1 MTVNV
6 SDPAFREAFAADA
19 RAAGEACTQLFRRTG
34 VDVVEVTADRPYI
47 ERLMRFFRERARRF
61 R

>member
-1 MTVNV
+1 MNL
-6 SDPAFREAFAADA
+6 SDRAFREAFAADA
-19 RAAGEACTQLFRRTG
+19 RAAEEVRTQLFRRTG
-34 VDVVEVTADRPYI
+34 VDVVEVSADRPYI

>member
-1 MTVNV
+1 VTVNL
-6 SDPAFREAFAADA
+6 SDRGFRETFATDA
-19 RAAGEACTQLFRRTG
+19 RAAEETRTQLFRRTR
-34 VDVVEVTADRPYI
+34 VDVIEVSADRPYI